1 MKRKMLLAAACA
13 AALWSATA
21 MALPSV
27 DDVSAAARSGDY
39 PKAESMMREVVAA
52 KPTSAKAHYV
62 LAEILSK
69 EHKFDDAAA
78 EAHKAREIDPDLKF
92 AGKDPEKFRTFEREL
107 QREQTGANTPVQAAP
122 ARVVPA
128 PAVPQAQA
136 PAPAPASSGGGIP
149 GWVWVVGLAVVAFM
163 IFRAVTR
170 RALANNM
177 AAAGYGNA
185 GGYGMAP
192 GQPQPGYGPGY
203 SPGYGQSPGSG
214 LLRTGLAAAGGVA
227 GGMLLEKMLE
237 DRRHDD
243 NTGGNYGG
251 GNYGGGGSF
260 SDADQAVRDLDNRP
274 IDFGSGGNDWGGDAG
289 GGFDGGG
296 GDSGGSSDGGW

>member
-1 MKRKMLLAAACA
+1 
-13 AALWSATA
+13 
-21 MALPSV
+21 
-27 DDVSAAARSGDY
+27 
-39 PKAESMMREVVAA
+39 MMREVVAA

-69 EHKFDDAAA
+69 EHRFDDAAS
-78 EAHKAREIDPDLKF
+78 EARKAREIDPDLKF

-107 QREQTGANTPVQAAP
+107 QREQTGANTPAQAAP
-122 ARVVPA
+122 TRVVPA
-128 PAVPQAQA
+128 PAVPAELPQA
-136 PAPAPASSGGGIP
+136 PAPVRASSGGGIP
-149 GWVWVVGLAVVAFM
+149 GWVWVVGLAVVAFL

-177 AAAGYGNA
+177 ATAGYGNA
-185 GGYGMAP
+185 GGYGMQP

-203 SPGYGQSPGSG
+203 GPAYGQSPGSG

-237 DRRHDD
+237 DRHRDD
-243 NTGGNYGG
+243 NSGNGG
-251 GNYGGGGSF
+251 GNFGGGGSF

-274 IDFGSGGNDWGGDAG
+274 IDFGGGGNDWGGDAG
-289 GGFDGGG
+289 GGGGGSDSFGGGGSDDGGG
-296 GDSGGSSDGGW
+296 W